1 MCPVS
6 NPFQFPATR
15 SQGIYVISISIKLG
29 PGNQGN
35 KASKSRRWMHAA
47 NILNSIQSLLYQQ
60 RQLIHR
66 GTIMTRQS
74 KQNKLK
80 KNTAEYTI
88 TMYYDNTLV
97 DAQLVDVLKQSAI
110 NQLSWLYTCEIQ
122 QTNNIT
128 TTKYLKK
135 TREYL
140 STRKGNWTRDTS
152 HDMNEYKE

>member
-1 MCPVS
+1 MNACCKYS
-6 NPFQFPATR
+6 QF
-15 SQGIYVISISIKLG
+15 
-29 PGNQGN
+29 
-35 KASKSRRWMHAA
+35 
-47 NILNSIQSLLYQQ
+47 NSIFIVSTAATDTQ
-60 RQLIHR
+60 RHYYDK
-66 GTIMTRQS
+66 TIKTEQV
-74 KQNKLK
+74 K

-88 TMYYDNTLV
+88 TIYYDNTLV
-97 DAQLVDVLKQSAI
+97 DAQLVDVLNQSAI

-152 HDMNEYKE
+152 YDMNEYKE